1 MRKLVLLAVL
11 ILACASVSFAQS
23 DDYNKVEFSAGFSH
37 NRIDTGVD
45 DGDPDLD
52 DVVDEREGFNGFNAS
67 ITGNFTRYLGVK
79 GEYSFH
85 RKRFN
90 DESGLT
96 NISVD
101 ADLHTFVGGLQIKD
115 NSKVKRFKP
124 FAHLMAGV
132 ANSRFDINNA
142 PVTLPDDI
150 DDSETG
156 FAGVFGGGLDIR
168 AGRRVDIRAIQLDYN
183 PTRFE
188 GETQHNFRI
197 GFGITIH

>member
-1 MRKLVLLAVL
+1 M
-11 ILACASVSFAQS
+11 ACASVSFAQS
-23 DDYNKVEFSAGFSH
+23 DDYNKVEFAAGFSH
-37 NRIDTGVD
+37 NRVDTGFD
-45 DGDPDLD
+45 DGDPDFD

-115 NSKVKRFKP
+115 NSKEKRFKP
-124 FAHLMAGV
+124 FAHMMVGV

-142 PVTLPDDI
+142 PVGLPDDI
-150 DDSETG
+150 GDSETG

-168 AGRRVDIRAIQLDYN
+168 VGRRVDIRAIQLDYN
-183 PTRFE
+183 PTRLE
-188 GETQHNFRI
+188 DQTQHNFRI